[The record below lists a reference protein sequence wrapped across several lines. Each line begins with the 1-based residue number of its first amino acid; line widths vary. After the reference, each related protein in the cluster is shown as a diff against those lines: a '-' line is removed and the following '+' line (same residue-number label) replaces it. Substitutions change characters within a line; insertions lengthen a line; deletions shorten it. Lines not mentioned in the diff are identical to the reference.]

1 MFANVSLRFYGGRME
16 RTSIFPG
23 PEGLKALS
31 HPGRLRMLGLLRS
44 EGPATATTLATRLGL
59 NSGATSYHL
68 RQLEKHGF
76 VVEDTT
82 RGNARDRWWRAAHQ
96 ATRADLADATTPE
109 EHDTYDAYLQT
120 VAMMYTEQ
128 LQRSVEELRL
138 IPQAWQDAGNL
149 SDWTLRLTPARARA
163 LVEALHEVIETW
175 PEDDGPEAA
184 PFKVNVNAFLR
195 PGSVGLD
202 ERSDAEPDGDDR

>member
-1 MFANVSLRFYGGRME
+1 ME
-16 RTSIFPG
+16 RSAIVPG

-76 VVEDTT
+76 IVEDTS
-82 RGNARDRWWRAAHQ
+82 RGNARDRWWRATHQ
-96 ATRADLADATTPE
+96 YTRTDIADATTPE
-109 EHDTYDAYLQT
+109 EHDTHGAYIQT
-120 VAMMYTEQ
+120 VAMIYAEQ
-128 LQRSVEELRL
+128 LQRAVEEMQL
-138 IPQAWQDAGNL
+138 IPHAWLDASNL
-149 SDWTLRLTPARARA
+149 SDWTLQLTPARAKA
-163 LVEALHEVIETW
+163 LVEALHDVVEAW
-175 PEDDGPEAA
+175 PEDDGDPEAA

-195 PGSVGLD
+195 PGSVAPQ
-202 ERSDAEPDGDDR
+202 EAEE